1 VPEDTTTVD
10 ETAATTPE
18 PDVETQ
24 AFLDRL
30 NKESGKRKDAEKKAS
45 DLEKRLADLETQMQ
59 ERENAGL
66 PELER
71 ERKAREQMEKRLAD
85 AEARAAEK
93 DASVLRMQRENWVA
107 AAAADAGFVNPAR
120 AARLVDDL
128 DSIDSAS
135 DAERAVKR
143 LAKSDQYLL
152 KTEEKPLPGRVLEG
166 GRPAAP
172 GTSATRGIDTN
183 AEAETL
189 YEGLKKFAN
198 QWHTVE

>member
-18 PDVETQ
+18 PDVEKQ

-128 DSIDSAS
+128 DAIESAS

-166 GRPAAP
+166 GRPAVPGAP
-172 GTSATRGIDTN
+172 SAGGIDTN